1 MSSSF
6 SLRTVEA
13 MVGPGPVGPPRGNAS
28 GARRPSTEG
37 PEANARLTGA
47 LGAVLLVLLAA
58 EGFTVVS
65 VRTLLAPH
73 VFIGLVLIP
82 PVVAKVGSTLYRFA
96 RFYRGSEE
104 YRRKGPPPT
113 LMRLLGP
120 FVVVLTVAV
129 LGTGVA
135 LLFVPIGARHQWLF
149 LHKASFVLWFGAMG
163 LHVLGHLVD
172 TARLAPGDWY
182 WRTRRDVL
190 GAGIRQWTVVAT
202 IVIGVLLGLALVG
215 RSGLWP

>member
-1 MSSSF
+1 MSLSF

-13 MVGPGPVGPPRGNAS
+13 MVVPGPTAPLGDPVAQD
-28 GARRPSTEG
+28 AAMEG

-47 LGAVLLVLLAA
+47 LGAVLLLLLAA
-58 EGFTVVS
+58 EGFTVLS
-65 VRTLLAPH
+65 VRSLLAPH
-73 VFIGLVLIP
+73 VFIGSLLIP
-82 PVVAKVGSTLYRFA
+82 PVVAKIGSTVYRFV
-96 RFYRGSEE
+96 RFYRGSEA
-104 YRRKGPPPT
+104 YRREGPPPM
-113 LMRLLGP
+113 LMRVLGP

-135 LLFVPIGARHQWLF
+135 LLFVGRSARHEWLF
-149 LHKASFVLWFGAMG
+149 VHKASFVLWFGAMA

-182 WRTRRDVL
+182 RRTRRDVR
-190 GAGIRQWTVVAT
+190 GAGIRQWTVVAS
-202 IVIGVLLGLALVG
+202 IVMGVLLGLALVG

>member
-1 MSSSF
+1 MNKV
-6 SLRTVEA
+6 TEA
-13 MVGPGPVGPPRGNAS
+13 RKA
-28 GARRPSTEG
+28 A
-37 PEANARLTGA
+37 EANLITRREETAA
-47 LGAVLLVLLAA
+47 LRSQANTAKLLA
-58 EGFTVVS
+58 ET
-65 VRTLLAPH
+65 
-73 VFIGLVLIP
+73 
-82 PVVAKVGSTLYRFA
+82 
-96 RFYRGSEE
+96 
-104 YRRKGPPPT
+104 PT

-149 LHKASFVLWFGAMG
+149 LHKASFVLWFGAMV

-182 WRTRRDVL
+182 RRTRADVR

-202 IVIGVLLGLALVG
+202 IAIGVLLGLALVG